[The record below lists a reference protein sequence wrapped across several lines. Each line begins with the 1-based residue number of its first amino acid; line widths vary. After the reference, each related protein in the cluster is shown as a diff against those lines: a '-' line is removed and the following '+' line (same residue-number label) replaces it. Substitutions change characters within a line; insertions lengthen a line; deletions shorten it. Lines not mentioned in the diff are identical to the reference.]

1 MKFFLKRFS
10 IIVLIVLLA
19 ALLGYFSWSKSN
31 VVENPQDKLLIKVNE
46 KIESVPAE
54 EILKTE
60 AYLEKIDD
68 FSLQEFDKNQKIVN
82 FIKAKQ
88 YFNYKN
94 DKTVLVKPNIIFYT
108 PNGKKSRILNANYL
122 RYAQDGAMLLEGDVH
137 LDKYGKIAHKI
148 KAKTLRINAKQDDL
162 SSKQAVVYFSGL
174 DKISASKGLR
184 VQSDGKKVNLLG
196 KVFIQ
201 GANGK
206 NIKTRNLLIDQRG
219 ARKRY
224 FSKYK
229 TLYISEFDTIHAG
242 GLDAKN
248 NLTHLLGKVNIV
260 QRSGIKIKTKH
271 LSIDQTKGKAVYYSK
286 NTTVYTSPNNTVRAK
301 NGMNMDTKK
310 QKINLWG
317 AVKITQ
323 KSGATID
330 TQDLLIDQ
338 SDNNEIYQTQEKIHY
353 RSEFSDI
360 QAVGMQYDGKKQRIE
375 LTGGVVGRYE

>member
-1 MKFFLKRFS
+1 
-10 IIVLIVLLA
+10 
-19 ALLGYFSWSKSN
+19 
-31 VVENPQDKLLIKVNE
+31 
-46 KIESVPAE
+46 
-54 EILKTE
+54 
-60 AYLEKIDD
+60 
-68 FSLQEFDKNQKIVN
+68 
-82 FIKAKQ
+82 
-88 YFNYKN
+88 
-94 DKTVLVKPNIIFYT
+94 
-108 PNGKKSRILNANYL
+108 
-122 RYAQDGAMLLEGDVH
+122 
-137 LDKYGKIAHKI
+137 
-148 KAKTLRINAKQDDL
+148 
-162 SSKQAVVYFSGL
+162 L

-219 ARKRY
+219 TRKRY

-248 NLTHLLGKVNIV
+248 NLTHLLGRVNIV
-260 QRSGIKIKTKH
+260 QRSGIKIKTKR

-301 NGMNMDTKK
+301 KGMNMDTKK